1 MHDGQATGYE
11 EPTVLHAGRVAGSLP
26 VETLKWLLVL
36 AVVLTFIAVQGSYPA
51 LTGYP
56 AGWQLPMSDW
66 LNTAMAWFV
75 DETKPFFR
83 AVAALMLYP
92 MNWSISLLN
101 WLPWPVICVVVVLIA
116 YRAGKIR
123 LAVFTGAALAYV
135 LVVGLWP
142 DTMNS
147 LALVAVSVPLAISIG
162 FGLGVLG
169 YFSPRAERLL
179 QPMMD
184 VTQTVPAFAYLLPIL
199 ILFGF
204 GPVVG
209 LIAGVIY
216 AFPPMVKNTIIGLRE
231 VPSDIIES
239 GLMSGATPVQL
250 FFQVRCAAG
259 LRQILLG
266 VNQTTM
272 AALSMIIIASII
284 GGSADIGW
292 RVLQSLRK
300 AEFGE
305 SLVSGIVIA
314 LLAMILDRITH
325 GLALREPEMLQQR
338 GFAARYRFSLTM
350 TAAIVL
356 TLAASQVS
364 PALQN
369 WPREWTVDLA
379 GPLNRAITWFV
390 VAAKPAL
397 DAVKNL
403 VIFVLVLPLKIGL
416 NKTISPFTWGFVL
429 HTWHTL
435 AYLVTLAAGALLAH
449 RSGHRGAAI
458 CVLTLGLIFYFG
470 MTSLTWPGLTLLIVY
485 FGYRSGGMRLAV
497 GAAGAMAFIL
507 LSGSYDKA
515 VLSLQLC
522 GLAVAVSFLL
532 GTFLGII
539 AAENDRFSQ
548 ILRPLNDTLQTM
560 PPFVLLI
567 PIIMIFKIGD
577 FSALLAII
585 SYAIVAPIR
594 YTEYGIRNV
603 PKEVVEASVSMG
615 CTPFQLL
622 RYTKIPLAMP
632 NIMLGLNQAIM
643 FGISMLVISAL
654 VGTTDLGQV
663 IYVGLSKGNF
673 GIGFLAG
680 IAMAVIAIL
689 SDQFCRAWQ
698 RRISASLAGDQ
709 A

>member
-1 MHDGQATGYE
+1 MHDGQAAGYDVQAKGYAGPVTGSV
-11 EPTVLHAGRVAGSLP
+11 PP
-26 VETLKWLLVL
+26 ETLKWLLVL
-36 AVVLTFIAVQGSYPA
+36 AVVLAFIAMQGRYPA
-51 LTGYP
+51 LTSYP

-66 LNTAMAWFV
+66 MNAGMNWFV
-75 DETKPFFR
+75 DTTKPFFR
-83 AVAALMLYP
+83 AVSWLMLYP
-92 MNWSISLLN
+92 MNWAINLLK
-101 WLPWPVICVVVVLIA
+101 WLPWPVICAISVLTA
-116 YRAGKIR
+116 YRAGKAR
-123 LAVFTGAALAYV
+123 LAVFTGASLVYV

-147 LALVAVSVPLAISIG
+147 LALVAVSVPLAIGIG

-169 YFSPRAERLL
+169 FFSVRAERVL

-239 GLMSGATPVQL
+239 GQMSGATPLQL

-300 AEFGE
+300 ADFGE

-338 GFAARYRFSLTM
+338 SYLARYRFSLTLA
-350 TAAIVL
+350 AAIGL
-356 TLAASQVS
+356 TLLASQLS

-369 WPREWTVDLA
+369 WPPEWTFDPA
-379 GPLNRAITWFV
+379 GSLNAAIGWFV
-390 VAAKPAL
+390 VAAKPFL
-397 DAVKNL
+397 DGFKNF
-403 VIFVLVLPLKIGL
+403 VIFALVLPIKMGL
-416 NKTISPFTWGFVL
+416 QKTISPYTWGFAL
-429 HTWHTL
+429 QAWHIA
-435 AYLVTLAAGALLAH
+435 AYMAMVVIGAWFCQRAGK
-449 RSGHRGAAI
+449 GRGAI
-458 CVLTLGLIFYFG
+458 FILTLGLVFYFG
-470 MTSLTWPGLTLLIVY
+470 LTNLTWPGLTLLIVY
-485 FGYRSGGMRLAV
+485 FGYRSGGTHLAV

-507 LSGSYDKA
+507 LTGSYDKA

-567 PIIMIFKIGD
+567 PIIMIFKIGE

-698 RRISASLAGDQ
+698 RRISSSLAGDQ

>member
-1 MHDGQATGYE
+1 MHDGQAAGYDVQAKGYAGPVTGSV
-11 EPTVLHAGRVAGSLP
+11 PP
-26 VETLKWLLVL
+26 ETLKWLLVL
-36 AVVLTFIAVQGSYPA
+36 AVVLAFIAMQGRYPA
-51 LTGYP
+51 LTSYP

-66 LNTAMAWFV
+66 MNAGMNWFV
-75 DETKPFFR
+75 DTTKPFFR
-83 AVAALMLYP
+83 AVSWLMLYP
-92 MNWSISLLN
+92 MNWAITLLK
-101 WLPWPVICVVVVLIA
+101 WLPWPVICAISVLTA
-116 YRAGKIR
+116 YRAGKAR
-123 LAVFTGAALAYV
+123 LAVFTGASLVYV

-147 LALVAVSVPLAISIG
+147 LALVAVSVPLAIGIG

-169 YFSPRAERLL
+169 FFSVRAERVL

-239 GLMSGATPVQL
+239 GQMSGATPLQL

-300 AEFGE
+300 ADFGE

-325 GLALREPEMLQQR
+325 GLALREPEMLEQR
-338 GFAARYRFSLTM
+338 SYLARYRFSLTLA
-350 TAAIVL
+350 AAIGL
-356 TLAASQVS
+356 TLLASQLS

-369 WPREWTVDLA
+369 WPPEWTFDPA
-379 GPLNRAITWFV
+379 GSLNAAIGWFV
-390 VAAKPAL
+390 VAAKPFL
-397 DAVKNL
+397 DGFKNF
-403 VIFVLVLPLKIGL
+403 VIFALVLPIKMGL
-416 NKTISPFTWGFVL
+416 QKTISPYTWGFAL
-429 HTWHTL
+429 QTWHIA
-435 AYLVTLAAGALLAH
+435 AYMAMVVIGAWFCQRAGK
-449 RSGHRGAAI
+449 GRGAI
-458 CVLTLGLIFYFG
+458 FILTLGLVFYFG
-470 MTSLTWPGLTLLIVY
+470 LTNLTWPGLTLLIVY
-485 FGYRSGGMRLAV
+485 FGYRSGGTHLAV

-507 LSGSYDKA
+507 LTGSYDKA

-567 PIIMIFKIGD
+567 PIIMIFKIGE

-698 RRISASLAGDQ
+698 RRISSSLAGDQ

>member
-1 MHDGQATGYE
+1 MHDGQAAGYDVQAKGYAGPVTGSV
-11 EPTVLHAGRVAGSLP
+11 PP
-26 VETLKWLLVL
+26 ETLKWLLIL
-36 AVVLTFIAVQGSYPA
+36 AVVLAFIAMQGRYPA
-51 LTGYP
+51 LTSYP

-66 LNTAMAWFV
+66 MNAGMNWFV
-75 DETKPFFR
+75 DTTKPFFR
-83 AVAALMLYP
+83 AVSWLMLYP
-92 MNWSISLLN
+92 MNWAINLLK
-101 WLPWPVICVVVVLIA
+101 WLPWPVICAISVLTA
-116 YRAGKIR
+116 YRAGKAR
-123 LAVFTGAALAYV
+123 LAVFTGASLVYV

-147 LALVAVSVPLAISIG
+147 LALVAVSVPLAIGIG

-169 YFSPRAERLL
+169 FFSVRAERVL

-239 GLMSGATPVQL
+239 GQMSGATPLQL

-300 AEFGE
+300 ADFGE

-325 GLALREPEMLQQR
+325 GLALREPEMLEQR
-338 GFAARYRFSLTM
+338 SYLARYRFSLTLA
-350 TAAIVL
+350 AAIGL
-356 TLAASQVS
+356 TLLASQLS

-369 WPREWTVDLA
+369 WPPEWTFDPA
-379 GPLNRAITWFV
+379 GSLNAAIGWFV
-390 VAAKPAL
+390 VAAKPFL
-397 DAVKNL
+397 DGFKNF
-403 VIFVLVLPLKIGL
+403 VIFALVLPIKMGL
-416 NKTISPFTWGFVL
+416 QKTISPYTWGFAL
-429 HTWHTL
+429 QTWHIA
-435 AYLVTLAAGALLAH
+435 AYMAMVVIGAWFCQRAGK
-449 RSGHRGAAI
+449 GRGAI
-458 CVLTLGLIFYFG
+458 FILTLGLVFYFG
-470 MTSLTWPGLTLLIVY
+470 LTNLTWPGLTLLIVY
-485 FGYRSGGMRLAV
+485 FGYRSGGTHLAV

-507 LSGSYDKA
+507 LTGSYDKA

-567 PIIMIFKIGD
+567 PIIMIFKIGE

-615 CTPFQLL
+615 CTRFQLL

-673 GIGFLAG
+673 GIG
-680 IAMAVIAIL
+680 
-689 SDQFCRAWQ
+689 
-698 RRISASLAGDQ
+698 
-709 A
+709 

>member
-1 MHDGQATGYE
+1 MTAHIMHDGKVTAFI
-11 EPTVLHAGRVAGSLP
+11 PP
-26 VETLKWLLVL
+26 ETLKWLLVL
-36 AVVLTFIAVQGSYPA
+36 ASVLGLVALQGSYPA
-51 LTGYP
+51 LTSYP
-56 AGWQLPMSDW
+56 AGWQLPMTDW
-66 LNTAMAWFV
+66 LNAGMAWFV
-75 DETKPFFR
+75 DNTKPFFR
-83 AVAALMLYP
+83 AVSAFMLYP
-92 MNWSISLLN
+92 MNWTMSLLN
-101 WLPWPVICVVVVLIA
+101 WLPWPVICAVSVLIA
-116 YRAGKIR
+116 YRAGKTR
-123 LAVFTGAALAYV
+123 LAVFTGAALGYV
-135 LVVGLWP
+135 LAVGLWP

-147 LALVAVSVPLAISIG
+147 LALVAVSVPLAIGIG

-169 YFSPRAERLL
+169 YFSARAERVL

-184 VTQTVPAFAYLLPIL
+184 VTQTIPAFAYLLPIL

-209 LIAGVIY
+209 LIAGVIF
-216 AFPPMVKNTIIGLRE
+216 AFPPMVRNTIVGLRE

-239 GLMSGATPVQL
+239 GQMSGATPVQL

-292 RVLQSLRK
+292 RVLSSLRK

-305 SLVSGIVIA
+305 SLVAGIVIA

-325 GLALREPEMLQQR
+325 GLALREPEMLEDR
-338 GFAARYRFSLTM
+338 GFAARHRF
-350 TAAIVL
+350 VL
-356 TLAASQVS
+356 TLAAAVVLTFGASLLS
-364 PALQN
+364 PALQTWPGN
-369 WPREWTVDLA
+369 WTIDPA
-379 GPLNRAITWFV
+379 GPLNEGIAWFV
-390 VAAKPAL
+390 VAAKPLL
-397 DAVKNL
+397 DACKNF
-403 VIFVLVLPLKIGL
+403 IIFAFVLPIKIGL
-416 NKTISPFTWGFVL
+416 SNTISPYTWGFALQAWHVVL
-429 HTWHTL
+429 
-435 AYLVTLAAGALLAH
+435 YLVMVAGGAWSAQ
-449 RSGHRGAAI
+449 RAGHRGAAVLI
-458 CVLTLGLIFYFG
+458 LTLGLVFFFG
-470 MTSLTWPGLTLLIVY
+470 LTNLTWPGLTLLVIY
-485 FGYRSGGMRLAV
+485 FGYRSGGPRLAA
-497 GAAGAMAFIL
+497 GAAAAMAFIIL
-507 LSGSYDKA
+507 TGSYDKA

-522 GLAVAVSFLL
+522 GLAVAFSFLL
-532 GTFLGII
+532 GTLLGIA

-548 ILRPLNDTLQTM
+548 ILRPINDTLQTM

-567 PIIMIFKIGD
+567 PIIMIFKIGE

-603 PKEVVEASVSMG
+603 PKEVVEASVSLG
-615 CTPFQLL
+615 CTRLQLL

-654 VGTTDLGQV
+654 VGTSDLGQV
-663 IYVGLSKGNF
+663 IYIGLSKGNF
-673 GIGFLAG
+673 GIGFVAG
-680 IAMAVIAIL
+680 VGMAVIAIL
-689 SDQFCRAWQ
+689 ADRFCRAWQ
-698 RRISASLAGDQ
+698 RRISTSIAGDH

>member
-1 MHDGQATGYE
+1 MREGAARQGPSE
-11 EPTVLHAGRVAGSLP
+11 TV
-26 VETLKWLLVL
+26 KWLLVL
-36 AVVLTFIAVQGSYPA
+36 ALVLILVAVQGVFPN
-51 LTGYP
+51 LTSYP
-56 AGWQLPMSDW
+56 AGWQLPMTDW
-66 LNTAMAWFV
+66 LNAAMTWFV
-75 DETKPFFR
+75 ANTKPFFR
-83 AVAALMLYP
+83 GVSWLTLYP
-92 MNWSISLLN
+92 MNWALGLLN
-101 WLPWPVICVVVVLIA
+101 WLPWSVICVVSVLVA
-116 YRAGKIR
+116 HRAGKTR

-135 LVVGLWP
+135 LAVGLWT

-147 LALVAVSVPLAISIG
+147 LALVAVSVPLAIGVG

-169 YFSPRAERLL
+169 YFSARAERVL
-179 QPMMD
+179 QPLMD

-199 ILFGF
+199 LLFGF

-209 LIAGVIY
+209 LIAGVIF

-239 GLMSGATPVQL
+239 GLMSGATPGQL
-250 FFQVRCAAG
+250 FWAVRCAAG

-292 RVLQSLRK
+292 RVLSSLRK

-305 SLVSGIVIA
+305 SLVAGIVIA

-325 GLALREPEMLQQR
+325 GLATREPEMLEQR
-338 GFAARYRFSLTM
+338 GVVARYRFSLTLV
-350 TAAIVL
+350 AAVVV
-356 TLAASQVS
+356 TYAASLLW
-364 PALQN
+364 PALQS
-369 WPREWTVDLA
+369 WPAGWTVDPA
-379 GPLNRAITWFV
+379 GPLNDAISWFV
-390 VAAKPAL
+390 VAAKPVL
-397 DAVKNL
+397 DAAKNL
-403 VIFVLVLPLKIGL
+403 IIFTFVLPIKIGL
-416 NKTISPFTWGFVL
+416 LRTISPFTWGFAL
-429 HTWHTL
+429 QPWHVVVYVGL
-435 AYLVTLAAGALLAH
+435 IAGAAWWAF
-449 RSGHRGAAI
+449 RAGNRGAA
-458 CVLTLGLIFYFG
+458 VLVLVLGLVFCFG
-470 MTSLTWPGLTLLIVY
+470 LTNLTWPGLSLLIVY
-485 FGYRSGGMRLAV
+485 FGYRSGGARLAL
-497 GAAGAMAFIL
+497 GAAAAMAFIL

-532 GTFLGII
+532 GSLLGVI

-567 PIIMIFKIGD
+567 PIIMIFKIGE

-603 PKEVVEASVSMG
+603 PKDVVEASVSMG

-622 RYTKIPLAMP
+622 WYTKIPLAMP

-643 FGISMLVISAL
+643 FGISMLVVSAL

-673 GIGFLAG
+673 GIGFVAG

-689 SDQFCRAWQ
+689 ADQFCRAWQ
-698 RRISASLAGDQ
+698 RRISSQMTGDQ

>member
-1 MHDGQATGYE
+1 MHDGQA
-11 EPTVLHAGRVAGSLP
+11 AGP
-26 VETLKWLLVL
+26 VPSETLKWLLVL
-36 AVVLTFIAVQGSYPA
+36 AVILAFIALQGLYPA
-51 LTGYP
+51 LTSYP

-66 LNTAMAWFV
+66 FNSAMTWFV
-75 DETKPFFR
+75 DHTKPFFR
-83 AVAALMLYP
+83 AVSALMLYP
-92 MNWSISLLN
+92 MNGAIAVLN
-101 WLPWPVICVVVVLIA
+101 GLPWPVICAVSVLIA
-116 YRAGKIR
+116 FRAGKVR
-123 LAVFTGAALAYV
+123 LAVFTAASLAYV
-135 LVVGLWP
+135 LAVGLWP

-147 LALVAVSVPLAISIG
+147 LALVAVSVPLAIGVG

-169 YFSPRAERLL
+169 YFSSRAERFL
-179 QPMMD
+179 QPLMD

-209 LIAGVIY
+209 LIAGVIF
-216 AFPPMVKNTIIGLRE
+216 AFPPMVRNTIIGLRE

-239 GLMSGATPVQL
+239 GQMSGATPVQL

-292 RVLQSLRK
+292 RVLSSLRK

-305 SLVSGIVIA
+305 SLVAGIVIA

-325 GLALREPEMLQQR
+325 GLALREPEMLEQR
-338 GFAARYRFSLTM
+338 GFFARHRFSLTL
-350 TAAIVL
+350 AAAVAV
-356 TLAASQVS
+356 TLAASRLW
-364 PALQN
+364 PALQT
-369 WPREWTVDLA
+369 WPSNWTVDPS
-379 GPLNRAITWFV
+379 GPLNAAITWFV
-390 VAAKPAL
+390 VAAKPIL
-397 DAVKNL
+397 DAFKNF
-403 VIFVLVLPLKIGL
+403 VIFAFVLPIKIGL
-416 NKTISPFTWGFVL
+416 IKTVSPFTWGFAL
-429 HTWHTL
+429 QTWHMV
-435 AYLVTLAAGALLAH
+435 AYLAMLAVGAWFAH
-449 RSGHRGAAI
+449 RSGNRGAAVL
-458 CVLTLGLIFYFG
+458 VLTLGLVFFFG
-470 MTSLTWPGLTLLIVY
+470 LTNLTWPGLTLLIVY
-485 FGYRSGGMRLAV
+485 FGYRSGGARLAA
-497 GAAGAMAFIL
+497 GAAAAMAFIL
-507 LSGSYDKA
+507 LTGSYDKA

-532 GTFLGII
+532 GTLLGII

-548 ILRPLNDTLQTM
+548 ILRPINDTLQTM

-567 PIIMIFKIGD
+567 PIIMIFKIGE

-615 CTPFQLL
+615 CTRFQLL

-654 VGTTDLGQV
+654 VGTADLGQV

-673 GIGFLAG
+673 GIGFVAG
-680 IAMAVIAIL
+680 IGMAVIAIL
-689 SDQFCRAWQ
+689 ADQFCRAWQ
-698 RRISASLAGDQ
+698 RRISSSMAGDRL
-709 A
+709 

>member
-1 MHDGQATGYE
+1 MHDGQAAGYDVQAKGYAGPVTGSV
-11 EPTVLHAGRVAGSLP
+11 PP
-26 VETLKWLLVL
+26 ETLKWLLVL
-36 AVVLTFIAVQGSYPA
+36 AVVLAFIAMQGRYPA
-51 LTGYP
+51 LTSYP

-66 LNTAMAWFV
+66 MNAGMNWFV
-75 DETKPFFR
+75 DTTKPFFR
-83 AVAALMLYP
+83 AVSWLMLYP
-92 MNWSISLLN
+92 MNWAINLLK
-101 WLPWPVICVVVVLIA
+101 WLPWPVICAISVLTA
-116 YRAGKIR
+116 YRAGKAR
-123 LAVFTGAALAYV
+123 LAVFTGASLVYV

-147 LALVAVSVPLAISIG
+147 LALVAVSVPLAIGIG

-169 YFSPRAERLL
+169 FFSVRAERVL

-239 GLMSGATPVQL
+239 GQMSGATPLQL

-300 AEFGE
+300 ADFGE

-338 GFAARYRFSLTM
+338 SYLARYRFSLTLA
-350 TAAIVL
+350 AAIGL
-356 TLAASQVS
+356 TLLASQLS

-369 WPREWTVDLA
+369 WPPEWTFDPA
-379 GPLNRAITWFV
+379 GSLNAAIGWFV
-390 VAAKPAL
+390 VAAKPFL
-397 DAVKNL
+397 DGFKNF
-403 VIFVLVLPLKIGL
+403 VIFALVLPIKMGL
-416 NKTISPFTWGFVL
+416 QKTISPYTWGFAL
-429 HTWHTL
+429 QTWHIA
-435 AYLVTLAAGALLAH
+435 AYMAMVVIGAWFCQRAGK
-449 RSGHRGAAI
+449 GRGAI
-458 CVLTLGLIFYFG
+458 FILTLGLVFYFG
-470 MTSLTWPGLTLLIVY
+470 LTNLTWPGLTLLIVY
-485 FGYRSGGMRLAV
+485 FGYRSGGTHLAV

-507 LSGSYDKA
+507 LTGSYDKA

-567 PIIMIFKIGD
+567 PIIMIFKIGE

-698 RRISASLAGDQ
+698 RRISSSLAGDQ

>member
-1 MHDGQATGYE
+1 MHDGQAAGYDVQAKGYAGPVTGSV
-11 EPTVLHAGRVAGSLP
+11 PP
-26 VETLKWLLVL
+26 ETLKWLLIL
-36 AVVLTFIAVQGSYPA
+36 AVVLAFIAMQGRYPA
-51 LTGYP
+51 LTSYP

-66 LNTAMAWFV
+66 MNAGMNWFV
-75 DETKPFFR
+75 DTTKPFFR
-83 AVAALMLYP
+83 AVSWLMLYP
-92 MNWSISLLN
+92 MNWAINLLK
-101 WLPWPVICVVVVLIA
+101 WLPWPVICAISVLTA
-116 YRAGKIR
+116 YRAGKAR
-123 LAVFTGAALAYV
+123 LAVFTGASLVYV

-147 LALVAVSVPLAISIG
+147 LALVAVSVPLAIGIG

-169 YFSPRAERLL
+169 FFSVRAERVL

-239 GLMSGATPVQL
+239 GQMSGATPLQL

-284 GGSADIGW
+284 RGSADIGW

-300 AEFGE
+300 ADFGE

-325 GLALREPEMLQQR
+325 GLALREPEMLEQR
-338 GFAARYRFSLTM
+338 SYLARYRFSLTLA
-350 TAAIVL
+350 AAIGL
-356 TLAASQVS
+356 TLLASQLS

-369 WPREWTVDLA
+369 WPPEWTFDPA
-379 GPLNRAITWFV
+379 GSLNAAIGWFV
-390 VAAKPAL
+390 VAAKPFL
-397 DAVKNL
+397 DGFKNF
-403 VIFVLVLPLKIGL
+403 VIFALVLPIKMGL
-416 NKTISPFTWGFVL
+416 QKTISPYTWGFAL
-429 HTWHTL
+429 QAWHIA
-435 AYLVTLAAGALLAH
+435 AYMAMVVIGAWFCQRAGK
-449 RSGHRGAAI
+449 GRGAI
-458 CVLTLGLIFYFG
+458 FILTLGLVFYFG
-470 MTSLTWPGLTLLIVY
+470 LTNLTWPGLTLLIVY
-485 FGYRSGGMRLAV
+485 FGYRSGGTHLAV

-507 LSGSYDKA
+507 LTGSYDKA

-567 PIIMIFKIGD
+567 PIIMIFKIGE

-698 RRISASLAGDQ
+698 RRISSSLAGDQ

>member
-1 MHDGQATGYE
+1 MLDRQA
-11 EPTVLHAGRVAGSLP
+11 AGSVP
-26 VETLKWLLVL
+26 SETLKWLLVL
-36 AVVLTFIAVQGSYPA
+36 AVVLGFIALQGIYPA
-51 LTGYP
+51 LTSYP
-56 AGWQLPMSDW
+56 ARWQMPMSDW
-66 LNTAMAWFV
+66 LNAAMTWFV
-75 DETKPFFR
+75 DNTKPVFR
-83 AVAALMLYP
+83 AVSALMLYP
-92 MNWSISLLN
+92 MSGAIALLN
-101 WLPWPVICVVVVLIA
+101 WLPWPVICVVSVLIA
-116 YRAGKIR
+116 YRAGRAR
-123 LAVFTGAALAYV
+123 LSLFTGASLAYV
-135 LVVGLWP
+135 LAVGLWA

-147 LALVAVSVPLAISIG
+147 LALVAVSVPLAIGVG

-169 YFSPRAERLL
+169 YFSQRAERIL

-209 LIAGVIY
+209 LIAGVIF
-216 AFPPMVKNTIIGLRE
+216 AFPPMVRNTIIGLRE

-239 GLMSGATPVQL
+239 GQMSGATPVQL

-292 RVLQSLRK
+292 RVLSSLRK

-305 SLVSGIVIA
+305 SLVAGIVIA

-325 GLALREPEMLQQR
+325 GLALREPEMLEQR
-338 GFAARYRFSLTM
+338 GFLARHRFYLTL
-350 TAAIVL
+350 AGAIAL
-356 TLAASQVS
+356 ALAASQMW
-364 PALQN
+364 PALQS
-369 WPREWTVDLA
+369 WPSAWTVDPA
-379 GPLNRAITWFV
+379 GPLNAGITWFV
-390 VAAKPAL
+390 VAAKPVL
-397 DAVKNL
+397 DIFKNF
-403 VIFVLVLPLKIGL
+403 VIFAFLLPIKIGL
-416 NKTISPFTWGFVL
+416 IKTVSPFTWGFAL
-429 HTWHTL
+429 QSWHIV
-435 AYLVTLAAGALLAH
+435 AYLTMLGLGAWSAH
-449 RSGHRGAAI
+449 RAGHRGAAVL
-458 CVLTLGLIFYFG
+458 VLTLGVVFFFG
-470 MTSLTWPGLTLLIVY
+470 LTNLTWPGLTLLIVY
-485 FGYRSGGMRLAV
+485 FGYRSGGNRLAA
-497 GAAGAMAFIL
+497 GAGAAMAFIL
-507 LSGSYDKA
+507 LTGSYDKA

-532 GTFLGII
+532 GTLLGII

-548 ILRPLNDTLQTM
+548 ILRPINDTLQTM

-567 PIIMIFKIGD
+567 PIIMIFKIGE

-594 YTEYGIRNV
+594 YTEYGLRNV

-654 VGTTDLGQV
+654 VGTADLGQV

-673 GIGFLAG
+673 GIGFVAG
-680 IAMAVIAIL
+680 IGMAVIAIL
-689 SDQFCRAWQ
+689 ADQFCRAWQ
-698 RRISASLAGDQ
+698 RRISSSIAGDGL
-709 A
+709 